1 MRIAIFCVGNKLMLD
16 DGIGCAVYDELQA
29 YELPACVD
37 VFDVGC
43 MSMDL
48 LTAVDDYD
56 FIISVDA
63 VDGTGHPAGTI
74 VSFAPGDMAGRP
86 FGTQSLHDLK
96 LADLFE
102 AAELLGYQARGLCF
116 GMQVENGEPAEFTV
130 GLTPAVAE
138 KIPALVDCVIAAL
151 VGEGVPVRVRETGEP
166 VAPGFHHTPTRP

>member
-138 KIPALVDCVIAAL
+138 KIPALVDCVLAAL

-166 VAPGFHHTPTRP
+166 VAPGFHHSCASS